1 MYESLIQLDGLTIQF
16 EQSFILNIVLAF
28 IMFGVALGVSG
39 RQFVQLLRHPKPV
52 IVGVFLQFVILPF
65 VTFLLVVLLQH
76 HITPTVAM
84 GMILVAACPGGN
96 ISNFMS
102 SLSKAN
108 AELSVTLSV
117 FSNSLAVFMTPFNFA
132 LWGRAYVNF
141 VNRHAESVLQ
151 PLQIEYFQMFEIIV
165 LILGIPMVLGML
177 CTKFLPFIADKLKKP
192 LQVLSIVFFIVL
204 VIIMFTG
211 NWKLFVTHIHY
222 IFLIVLIHNFLALF
236 SGYSISKWIFK
247 QNPKNVRTL
256 TIETGIQN
264 SGLGLVLLFNP
275 NIFPQDGIGG
285 MLFIAAWWG
294 IWHIVSGLGL
304 SWYWSKRKPLTDK

>member
-1 MYESLIQLDGLTIQF
+1 MYESLRQLDGLSIQF

-52 IVGVFLQFVILPF
+52 FVGVFLQFFVLPF
-65 VTFLLVVLLQH
+65 VTFLLVVFFQH
-76 HITPTVAM
+76 LITPTVAM

-96 ISNFMS
+96 ISNFMT
-102 SLSKAN
+102 SLSKGN
-108 AELSVTLSV
+108 TELSVTLSV
-117 FSNSLAVFMTPFNFA
+117 FSSGFAIFMTPFNFA
-132 LWGRAYVNF
+132 FWGRMYVNF
-141 VNRHAESVLQ
+141 INRHAEDVLQ

-165 LILGIPMVLGML
+165 LILGIPMILGML
-177 CTKFLPFIADKLKKP
+177 CTKFFPYIADKLKKP
-192 LQVLSIVFFIVL
+192 LQILSIVFFIAL
-204 VIIMFTG
+204 VIIMFSG
-211 NWKLFVTHIHY
+211 NWQLFVTHIHY
-222 IFLIVLIHNFLALF
+222 IFVIVLIHNFVALF
-236 SGYSISKWIFK
+236 SGFSLSKWLFK
-247 QNPKNVRTL
+247 QPKRNVRTL

-275 NIFPQDGIGG
+275 QIFPQDGIGG

-304 SWYWSKRKPLTDK
+304 SWFWSKRKPTDA